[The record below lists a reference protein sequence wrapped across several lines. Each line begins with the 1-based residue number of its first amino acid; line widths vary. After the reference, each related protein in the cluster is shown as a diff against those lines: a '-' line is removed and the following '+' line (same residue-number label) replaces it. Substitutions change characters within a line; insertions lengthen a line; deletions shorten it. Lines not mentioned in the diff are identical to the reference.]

1 MRFVADSVDVCVVGA
16 GHAGIEAALAAA
28 RLGCKV
34 ALLTL
39 NLDSVGNM
47 PCNPCIG
54 GTAKGQLVR
63 EIDALGGEMAKAA
76 DETTLQF
83 RMLGR
88 GKGPALHSPRVQ
100 SDRRRY
106 QESMKRRLEKTPGL
120 LLRQG
125 EVVELLTEG
134 GAVSGVLLRTGAVF
148 LCRAVIVAC
157 GTYLGGKVF
166 LGDVSYESG
175 PDGLFPANAF
185 SESLVQH
192 GVRLRRFKTG
202 TSARVLRQ
210 SLDFSKMQVQ
220 EGDPHPT
227 PLSFETSDPPP
238 NTAVC
243 YLTYTNEKTHEII
256 RQNLHRSPLY
266 GGAIM
271 GVGPRYCPSIEDK
284 VVRFADKTAHQIFV
298 EPTGANTDEMYVQG
312 MSSSLPEDVQLAML
326 RTLPGFEKVQM
337 MRTAYAI
344 EYDCCDSLDLLP
356 TLEFK
361 HLPGLYGAGQF
372 NGTSG
377 YEEAA
382 AQGLM
387 AGINAALKIKGRP
400 PVVLSR
406 DSSYIGTLIDDL
418 VTKGTDEPYRM
429 MTSRSEYRLLLRQ
442 DNADERLTPL
452 GYELGLISPQR
463 YQAFLQKQEA
473 ISNEL
478 RRLRKTSIPASP
490 GLNERL
496 EAIGSSPVSTGT
508 RLAELLRRPHLSYE
522 DLAPFDVTRP
532 PLPRDVCEEVE
543 IQIKYEGY
551 LARQRRQAQE
561 AKKLEDRVLPAD
573 ADYLSLR
580 GLRIEA
586 QQKLQRIRPRTV
598 GQAARISG
606 VSPADI
612 SVLLIW
618 LEQQGRRQ
626 IHE

>member
-28 RLGCKV
+28 RLGCRV

-185 SESLVQH
+185 SESLAQH

-202 TSARVLRQ
+202 TPARVLRQ

-227 PLSFETSDPPP
+227 PLSFETADPPP

-266 GGAIM
+266 GGAIV

-361 HLPGLYGAGQF
+361 HLSGLYGAGQF

-400 PVVLSR
+400 PIVLSR

-442 DNADERLTPL
+442 DNADERLCPI
-452 GYELGLISPQR
+452 GYRIGLVSR
-463 YQAFLQKQEA
+463 
-473 ISNEL
+473 
-478 RRLRKTSIPASP
+478 
-490 GLNERL
+490 ERL
-496 EAIGSSPVSTGT
+496 ERVEAKYAAVEREIRRLAGKGLPPSGALNAFLAARGTAPVSDGAS
-508 RLAELLRRPHLSYE
+508 LLSLLRRPQVRYADLKQFDPDFPDLPEEIAEQVEIRVKYQGYIQRQLQEVADFQKMEDHRLPE
-522 DLAPFDVTRP
+522 DLDYTA
-532 PLPRDVCEEVE
+532 
-543 IQIKYEGY
+543 IQ
-551 LARQRRQAQE
+551 
-561 AKKLEDRVLPAD
+561 
-573 ADYLSLR
+573 
-580 GLRIEA
+580 GLRLEA
-586 QQKLQRIRPRTV
+586 REKLQAVRPLNL
-598 GQAARISG
+598 GQASRISG

-612 SVLLIW
+612 AALMIY
-618 LEQQGRRQ
+618 LERG
-626 IHE
+626 

>member
-1 MRFVADSVDVCVVGA
+1 MRFVSDTVDICVIGA

-28 RLGCKV
+28 RLSCKV

-106 QESMKRRLEKTPGL
+106 QESMKRRLERTPGL

-125 EVVELLTEG
+125 EVVELLTEKG
-134 GAVSGVLLRTGAVF
+134 EVSGVVLRTGAVF
-148 LCRAVIVAC
+148 LCKAVIVAC

-185 SESLVQH
+185 SKSLAAH
-192 GVRLRRFKTG
+192 GVTLRRFKTG
-202 TSARVLRQ
+202 TPARVLRA
-210 SLDFSKMQVQ
+210 SLDFTKMEVQ
-220 EGDPHPT
+220 EGDAQAV
-227 PLSFETSDPPP
+227 PLSFETKDPPP

-243 YLTYTNEKTHEII
+243 YLTYTNEQTHRII
-256 RQNLHRSPLY
+256 RENLHRSPLY
-266 GGAIM
+266 GGAIV

-284 VVRFADKTAHQIFV
+284 VVRFADKPAHQIFV
-298 EPTGANTDEMYVQG
+298 EPTGAGTDEMYVQG

-326 RTLPGFEKVQM
+326 RTLPGFEHVQM

-344 EYDCCDSLDLLP
+344 EYDCCDPLDLLP
-356 TLEFK
+356 TLAFK

-382 AQGLM
+382 AQGLL
-387 AGINAALKIKGRP
+387 AGINAAHHILGKP

-452 GYELGLISPQR
+452 GHEIGLISDQR
-463 YQAFLQKQEA
+463 YEAFLEKQRA
-473 ISNEL
+473 IKEEL
-478 RRLRKTSIPASP
+478 HRLKKTSIPPSE
-490 GLNERL
+490 GLNDKLR
-496 EAIGSSPVSTGT
+496 AIGSSPVNTGI
-508 RLAELLRRPHLSYE
+508 RLAELLRRPHLTYD
-522 DLAPFDVTRP
+522 DLAPYDATRP
-532 PLPRDVCEEVE
+532 LLPRDVREEVE

-551 LARQRRQAQE
+551 LERQRRQALE
-561 AKKLEDRVLPAD
+561 AAKLEDRLLPQD
-573 ADYLSLR
+573 TDYSALR

-586 QQKLQRIRPRTV
+586 QQKLNRIKPRTV

-626 IHE
+626 G